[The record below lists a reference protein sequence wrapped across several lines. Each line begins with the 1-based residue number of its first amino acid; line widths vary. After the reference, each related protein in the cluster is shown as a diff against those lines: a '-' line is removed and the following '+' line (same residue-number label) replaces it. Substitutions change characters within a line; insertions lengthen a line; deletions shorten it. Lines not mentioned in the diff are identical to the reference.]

1 MPTGPARFELYALG
15 SDRLYVNLGFRDVIR
30 DRNRGLPDGYH
41 KRLVEQKVAG
51 LGGIKSLDSDP
62 YFREA
67 EFRDVYNKPLYD
79 ALKARYDPSGAL
91 KDLSR
96 KCILRE

>member
-1 MPTGPARFELYALG
+1 VPTGPARFELYAVG
-15 SDRLYVNLGFRDVIR
+15 PDRLYVNFGFWDVIR
-30 DRNRGLPDGYH
+30 DRGLPDGYH
-41 KRLVEQKVAG
+41 KRLVEQKVAE
-51 LGGIKSLDSDP
+51 LSGIKSLDSDS

-79 ALKARYDPSGAL
+79 ALKARYDPSAAL